1 MEIVPTGACSELDPP
16 AVSSEDCPQDLL
28 KDDKCYLS
36 QGRMQTLCRS
46 SARKLE
52 IDFPF
57 TKKVNY
63 RALGTCLLFTT
74 SNKEPT
80 FDLDSSLAHILSFLL
95 FQFCS

>member
-1 MEIVPTGACSELDPP
+1 MEMVPAGACSELDTP
-16 AVSSEDCPQDLL
+16 AASSKDSPQDLP
-28 KDDKCYLS
+28 KDDKCQLS
-36 QGRMQTLCRS
+36 QGRMQTLCTS

-63 RALGTCLLFTT
+63 RALGTCLLFIT

-80 FDLDSSLAHILSFLL
+80 FDLDSSLAQRLGFLL